1 VNKITHFIIEEHW
14 FLFTGH
20 GNQIWFCF
28 FFLLFFGRRP
38 KSWDEIWNSTYVI
51 PSTLHEHRPNLEIKI
66 KSYFLYFF
74 FFGIHYSV
82 RVSPMKTNK
91 KDAYNKYVV
100 LVTDA
105 RGTGFNF
112 FVSIFIQSY
121 VNGNLHVSTLY
132 TFIIH
137 RVDTCIAVNI

>member
-1 VNKITHFIIEEHW
+1 
-14 FLFTGH
+14 
-20 GNQIWFCF
+20 
-28 FFLLFFGRRP
+28 
-38 KSWDEIWNSTYVI
+38 
-51 PSTLHEHRPNLEIKI
+51 
-66 KSYFLYFF
+66 
-74 FFGIHYSV
+74 
-82 RVSPMKTNK
+82 MKTNK

-132 TFIIH
+132 TLIIH